1 MSVHRDLNTS
11 IKSALTAG
19 NRTIAKEKLYR
30 VMRKTD
36 LMKGRNIRNKWMSS
50 KMCLETGIL
59 GFHFFLRQDLL
70 VVSCFRF
77 LKGSSDLEYV
87 KLW

>member
-1 MSVHRDLNTS
+1 MSVTVHRDLNAS

-36 LMKGRNIRNKWMSS
+36 LMKGQI
-50 KMCLETGIL
+50 
-59 GFHFFLRQDLL
+59 
-70 VVSCFRF
+70 
-77 LKGSSDLEYV
+77 
-87 KLW
+87 

>member
-1 MSVHRDLNTS
+1 
-11 IKSALTAG
+11 
-19 NRTIAKEKLYR
+19 
-30 VMRKTD
+30 MRKTD
-36 LMKGRNIRNKWMSS
+36 FMKGQIHMRKKWMSS
-50 KMCLETGIL
+50 ERCLETGIL

-87 KLW
+87 KLWEESYIPYLSAARKVNFPDGKSDSWSRI